1 MIWSLWSWDTLGKST
16 KSRSWLREW
25 AWWKIYFFFFF
36 LQITFLSDKKWDV
49 LIVEI
54 LENTEQYTNKN
65 NSCICYDSV
74 WIQVIETPRKQ
85 RLKQHV
91 FILLAAT
98 WSPNVQA
105 GMGVLLPRGL
115 RRSSS
120 TPSSSLF
127 CSPAVWPASSSSKL
141 AEQRERDKRPRTH
154 ASCFLGKVLRIS
166 NTLPSHPIG

>member
-1 MIWSLWSWDTLGKST
+1 MKLGHVGKINKITLLVERMGLMKD
-16 KSRSWLREW
+16 L
-25 AWWKIYFFFFF
+25 FFFFF
-36 LQITFLSDKKWDV
+36 LQITFLSAKKWDV

-105 GMGVLLPRGL
+105 GMGVLLHRGL

-120 TPSSSLF
+120 TPSSSLL

-141 AEQRERDKRPRTH
+141 AEQRKRDKRPRTH